1 MTFITENNIANLY
14 DTLIQFPVF
23 DEYKLPP
30 ASKVD
35 FVVVHDDTI
44 CGQYEPPEAGEPH
57 IITIS
62 TAYHSHLYPVLITLC
77 HEIIHMCV
85 YVSSSKKTEKYASHK
100 GLFLKLKKRVAKE
113 FGFDPKEL

>member
-14 DTLIQFPVF
+14 TALIEFPVF
-23 DEYKLPP
+23 EEYKLPP

-35 FVVVHDDTI
+35 FVIVHDESM
-44 CGQYEPPEAGEPH
+44 CGQYEPPQSGDPH

-62 TAYHSHLYPVLITLC
+62 TARHTHLYPVLMTLA

-85 YVSSSKKTEKYASHK
+85 YLESPKTDRYTSHK
-100 GLFLKLKKRVAKE
+100 GLFLKLQKRVANHL
-113 FGFDPKEL
+113 GFDPKEL

>member
-14 DTLIQFPVF
+14 SVLIEFPVF

-44 CGQYEPPEAGEPH
+44 CGEYQPPEAGDPH

-62 TAYHSHLYPVLITLC
+62 TAKCGHLDTVIKTLC
-77 HEIIHMCV
+77 HEIIHMIC
-85 YVSSSKKTEKYASHK
+85 YLESPKTEKYVSHK
-100 GLFLKLKKRVAKE
+100 GLFLKLQKRIANHL
-113 FGFDPKEL
+113 GYDPKEL

>member
-14 DTLIQFPVF
+14 SALIEFPVF

-44 CGQYEPPEAGEPH
+44 CGEYQPPEAGEPH
-57 IITIS
+57 VITIS
-62 TAYHSHLYPVLITLC
+62 TAKCGHLDTVLKTLC
-77 HEIIHMCV
+77 HEIIHMIC
-85 YVSSSKKTEKYASHK
+85 YLESPKTEKYVSHK
-100 GLFLKLKKRVAKE
+100 GLFLKLQKRIANNL
-113 FGFDPKEL
+113 GYDPKEL

>member
-14 DTLIQFPVF
+14 SALIEFPVF

-35 FVVVHDDTI
+35 FVVVHDDTM
-44 CGQYEPPEAGEPH
+44 CGEYQPPESGDPH

-62 TAYHSHLYPVLITLC
+62 TAKCGHLDTVIKTLC
-77 HEIIHMCV
+77 HEIIHMIC
-85 YVSSSKKTEKYASHK
+85 YLESPKTEKYVSHK
-100 GLFLKLKKRVAKE
+100 GLFLKLQKRIANNL
-113 FGFDPKEL
+113 GYDPKEL

>member
-14 DTLIQFPVF
+14 SALIEMPVF

-35 FVVVHDDTI
+35 FVIVNDISI
-44 CGQYEPPEAGEPH
+44 CGEYQPPEQGDPH

-62 TAYHSHLYPVLITLC
+62 TARHSHLYPVLITLC
-77 HEIIHMCV
+77 HEIIHMIC
-85 YVSSSKKTEKYASHK
+85 YLESPKTEKYTSHK
-100 GLFLKLKKRVAKE
+100 GLFLKLQKRVAKE
-113 FGFDPKEL
+113 LGFDPKEL

>member
-14 DTLIQFPVF
+14 SALIEFPVF

-44 CGQYEPPEAGEPH
+44 CGEYQPPEAGEPH
-57 IITIS
+57 VITIS
-62 TAYHSHLYPVLITLC
+62 TAKCSHLDTVIKTLC
-77 HEIIHMCV
+77 HEIIHMIC
-85 YVSSSKKTEKYASHK
+85 YLESPKTEKYTSHK
-100 GLFLKLKKRVAKE
+100 GLFLKLQKRIANNL
-113 FGFDPKEL
+113 GYDPKEL

>member
-14 DTLIQFPVF
+14 SALIEFPVF

-35 FVVVHDDTI
+35 FVVVHDDTM
-44 CGQYEPPEAGEPH
+44 CGEYQPPESGEPH

-62 TAYHSHLYPVLITLC
+62 TAKCGHLDTVIKTLC
-77 HEIIHMCV
+77 HEIIHMIC
-85 YVSSSKKTEKYASHK
+85 YLESPKTEKYVSHK
-100 GLFLKLKKRVAKE
+100 GLFLKLQKRIANNL
-113 FGFDPKEL
+113 GYDPKEL

>member
-14 DTLIQFPVF
+14 SALIEFPVF

-35 FVVVHDDTI
+35 FVIVHDDSI
-44 CGQYEPPEAGEPH
+44 CGEYQPPESGEPH
-57 IITIS
+57 VITIS
-62 TAYHSHLYPVLITLC
+62 TARCGHLDTVLKTLC

-85 YVSSSKKTEKYASHK
+85 YLDSPKTEKYTSHK
-100 GLFLKLKKRVAKE
+100 GLFLKLQKRIANNL
-113 FGFDPKEL
+113 GYDPKEL

>member
-57 IITIS
+57 VITIS
-62 TAYHSHLYPVLITLC
+62 TAKCGHLDTVLKTLC

-85 YVSSSKKTEKYASHK
+85 YLESPKTERYTSHK
-100 GLFLKLKKRVAKE
+100 GLFLKLQKRVAKMY
-113 FGFDPKEL
+113 GFDPKEL

>member
-14 DTLIQFPVF
+14 SALIEMPIF

-35 FVVVHDDTI
+35 FVITNDMGI
-44 CGQYEPPEAGEPH
+44 CGEYQPPESGEPH

-62 TAYHSHLYPVLITLC
+62 TARHSHLYPVLITLC
-77 HEIIHMCV
+77 HEIIHMLDKV
-85 YVSSSKKTEKYASHK
+85 YLIRLSEDQVIKLTHAIIAFHAENPQ
-100 GLFLKLKKRVAKE
+100 LKLGE
-113 FGFDPKEL
+113 

>member
-14 DTLIQFPVF
+14 SALIEFPVF

-35 FVVVHDDTI
+35 FVIVHDDSI
-44 CGQYEPPEAGEPH
+44 CGEYQPPEAGEPH
-57 IITIS
+57 VITIS
-62 TAYHSHLYPVLITLC
+62 TARCGHLDTVLKTLC

-85 YVSSSKKTEKYASHK
+85 YLDSPKTEKYISHK
-100 GLFLKLKKRVAKE
+100 GLFLKLQKRIANNL
-113 FGFDPKEL
+113 GYDPKEL

>member
-14 DTLIQFPVF
+14 SAIIEFPVF

-35 FVVVHDDTI
+35 FIVVNDPSMY
-44 CGQYEPPEAGEPH
+44 GQYEPPEQGEPH

-62 TAYHSHLYPVLITLC
+62 TAKCGHLDTVIKTLC
-77 HEIIHMCV
+77 HEIIHMIC
-85 YVSSSKKTEKYASHK
+85 YLES
-100 GLFLKLKKRVAKE
+100 
-113 FGFDPKEL
+113 PKERN

>member
-14 DTLIQFPVF
+14 SAIIEFPVF

-35 FVVVHDDTI
+35 FIVVNDQSMY
-44 CGQYEPPEAGEPH
+44 GQYEPPEQGEPH

-62 TAYHSHLYPVLITLC
+62 TAKCGHLDTVIKTLC
-77 HEIIHMCV
+77 HEIIHMIC
-85 YVSSSKKTEKYASHK
+85 YLESPKTEKYTSHK
-100 GLFLKLKKRVAKE
+100 GLFLKLQKRIANNL
-113 FGFDPKEL
+113 GFDPKEL

>member
-14 DTLIQFPVF
+14 SALIEFPVF

-57 IITIS
+57 VITIS
-62 TAYHSHLYPVLITLC
+62 TARCGHLDTVLKTIA

-85 YVSSSKKTEKYASHK
+85 YLDSPKTDKYTSHK
-100 GLFLKLKKRVAKE
+100 GLFLKLQKRVANTL
-113 FGFDPKEL
+113 GYDPKEL

>member
-14 DTLIQFPVF
+14 SALIEFPVF

-35 FVVVHDDTI
+35 FVVLHDDTI

-57 IITIS
+57 VITIS
-62 TAYHSHLYPVLITLC
+62 TAKCGHLDTVIKTIC
-77 HEIIHMCV
+77 HEIIHMIC
-85 YVSSSKKTEKYASHK
+85 YLESPKTEKYTSHK
-100 GLFLKLKKRVAKE
+100 GLFLKLQKRVAKE
-113 FGFDPKEL
+113 LGFDPKEL

>member
-14 DTLIQFPVF
+14 SALIEFPVF

-35 FVVVHDDTI
+35 FVVVHDDTM
-44 CGQYEPPEAGEPH
+44 CGEYQPPESGDPH

-62 TAYHSHLYPVLITLC
+62 TAKCGHLDTVIKTLC
-77 HEIIHMCV
+77 HEIIHMIC
-85 YVSSSKKTEKYASHK
+85 YLESPKTEKYVSHK
-100 GLFLKLKKRVAKE
+100 GLFLKLQKRVANNL
-113 FGFDPKEL
+113 GYDPKEL

>member
-1 MTFITENNIANLY
+1 MSFITEYNIANLY
-14 DTLIQFPVF
+14 SALIEFPVF

-35 FVVVHDDTI
+35 FVIVHDNNM
-44 CGQYEPPEAGEPH
+44 CGQYEPPQSGEPH

-62 TAYHSHLYPVLITLC
+62 TARHSHLYPVLMTLA

-85 YVSSSKKTEKYASHK
+85 YLESPKTDKYTSHK
-100 GLFLKLKKRVAKE
+100 GLFLKLQKRVANHL
-113 FGFDPKEL
+113 GFDPKEL